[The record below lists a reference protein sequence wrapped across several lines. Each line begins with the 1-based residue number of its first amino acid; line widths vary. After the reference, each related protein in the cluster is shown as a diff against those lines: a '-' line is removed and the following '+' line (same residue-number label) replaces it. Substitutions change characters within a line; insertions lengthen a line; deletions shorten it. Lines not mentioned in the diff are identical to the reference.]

1 MPTAIKKG
9 ARKARNVYV
18 RDRPGARKEAVAGSG
33 LRGARKTIRTSAGS
47 RRFFQAL
54 FSSFPGS
61 LGKTAATRG
70 LRTALVSF
78 ILGCALIIVLGSVGF
93 ISMWLYEKAVTS
105 DFFATSHIDVTG
117 NVRMSRET
125 VLDYAGIR
133 EGDNSL
139 ALSIGK
145 IEKNLR
151 NTPWVEE
158 VSVKRLLPN
167 RFVIRLKERMPSFW
181 VQVDR
186 ELYYANDT
194 GEPIAP
200 VEGKNFLSLPTLRI
214 EPGAEEDRLF
224 LKRLLQ
230 DIRKGAL
237 PIEAGA
243 ISSVTGSMAQ
253 GVEIYLEDLE
263 LRLSL
268 ATDDWEGNLSRMALA
283 LGDLSRRDELKNVR
297 EVRAVDGN
305 VWVRLNGSAGT

>member
-1 MPTAIKKG
+1 MPIGIKKG
-9 ARKARNVYV
+9 ARKARNVYI
-18 RDRPGARKEAVAGSG
+18 RDRPGPKPDGV
-33 LRGARKTIRTSAGS
+33 GAAGS
-47 RRFFQAL
+47 RARKAVRSPGSGGGLFRAL
-54 FSSFPGS
+54 FSGFPAG
-61 LGKTAATRG
+61 LGQTARNRG
-70 LRTALVSF
+70 LRTALAFFFLVSS
-78 ILGCALIIVLGSVGF
+78 LIVVLGSVGF
-93 ISMWLYEKAVTS
+93 VSMWLYEKAVTS
-105 DFFATSHIDVTG
+105 DFFVTSHIDVTG
-117 NVRMSRET
+117 NVRMSRDT

-186 ELYYANDT
+186 ELYYANEA

-214 EPGAEEDRLF
+214 EPGAEEDRQF

-237 PIEAGA
+237 PIETGA
-243 ISSVTGSMAQ
+243 ISSVTVSAAQ
-253 GVEIYLEDLE
+253 GLEIYLEDLE

-305 VWVRLNGSAGT
+305 VWVIMSGSAGA